1 MKRLIAAVCGV
12 VLAAAA
18 PVASGQVSGGDAKR
32 GETLYAACAACHTLD
47 PGQNQLGPHL
57 KGIVGRKAAAVDDY
71 TYSGPMKRAE
81 ITWTAETLDAFLA
94 DPQAVVAGT
103 KMPFAGMPD
112 AKDRADLIA
121 YLALTSQP

>member
-1 MKRLIAAVCGV
+1 MTRIA
-12 VLAAAA
+12 LAAIGALVLVAA
-18 PVASGQVSGGDAKR
+18 GPPPAGDAKR

-57 KGIVGRKAAAVDDY
+57 KGIVGRKSAAVDDY

-81 ITWTAETLDAFLA
+81 VTWTAETLDAFLT

-121 YLALTSQP
+121 YLASTGG

>member
-1 MKRLIAAVCGV
+1 MRSLAAAVLALGLIAAGQAPSD
-12 VLAAAA
+12 AAK
-18 PVASGQVSGGDAKR
+18 GGDAKR

-81 ITWTAETLDAFLA
+81 VTWTAETLDAFLT

-121 YLALTSQP
+121 YLASTSQP

>member
-1 MKRLIAAVCGV
+1 MRRLSVTLLLA
-12 VLAAAA
+12 LAAANPA
-18 PVASGQVSGGDAKR
+18 LAAGDATR

-47 PGQNQLGPHL
+47 PAQNQLGPHL
-57 KGIVGRKAAAVDDY
+57 KGVVGRKAAAVDDY

-81 ITWTAETLDAFLA
+81 VTWTAETLDAFLT

-121 YLALTSQP
+121 YLASTSQR